1 MIGATF
7 FWIALFSYLAGM
19 VLYVFE
25 VATRR
30 AGAIVERQ
38 AGANGARRVPAEESR
53 GSAAGVRGAAESAVS
68 GTWTRLTVAAA
79 GVMGLGFV
87 AQTVALVMRGIH
99 VGRIPITTFFGYL
112 SLLSWLVVLG
122 YLILLY
128 RYRWTTLGAFVAPVA
143 FVVIVVASLFP
154 MDLEQQLIPALQSYW
169 LQIHVSV
176 ALMGEAAFAVGFAAG
191 ALYLVKHFDP
201 GSNPPGLGL
210 RAALNLL
217 GSLAVGTVL
226 GHVFFGNQLAGTG
239 EGWGLRLASA
249 IGVGTVLA
257 IPISVAGH
265 NRLAGAGRRTNYGGF
280 VFSVAVV
287 AMFTSAILVGLL
299 NRGLGFIPE
308 QHGRVSVFVGA
319 MSLLSI
325 PAYVIF
331 SRIFLGFREKLPSR
345 ELLDEVGYKAV
356 AVGWPFFT
364 VGALIAGAIWAHQ
377 AWGVYWSWDPKEVG
391 SLVVWLVYAL
401 YLHSRAKWG
410 LKANWCAVT
419 AVLGFVAAML
429 TLVGNLVLGGLHAYG

>member
-1 MIGATF
+1 MIGATL

-19 VLYVFE
+19 VLCAFE

-30 AGAIVERQ
+30 AGVAAEQR
-38 AGANGARRVPAEESR
+38 AGAREGGQS
-53 GSAAGVRGAAESAVS
+53 SVS
-68 GTWTRLTVAAA
+68 GTWPRLTVVAA
-79 GVMGLGFV
+79 GIMGLGFV
-87 AQTVALVMRGIH
+87 AQTIALVMRGLH

-112 SLLSWLVVLG
+112 SVLSWLIVLG

-128 RYRWTTLGAFVAPVA
+128 RYRWTTVGAFVAPVA

-176 ALMGEAAFAVGFAAG
+176 ALLGEAAFAVGFAAG
-191 ALYLVKHFDP
+191 VLYLVKHFDP
-201 GSNPPGLGL
+201 GSNPPGLVL
-210 RAALNLL
+210 RTALNLL
-217 GSLAVGTVL
+217 GSLSMGTVL
-226 GHVFFGNQLAGTG
+226 GLVFFGNQLAGTG
-239 EGWGLRLASA
+239 EGWGLQFASA
-249 IGVGTVLA
+249 VGVGMVLA
-257 IPISVAGH
+257 IPLSVAGH
-265 NRLAGAGRRTNYGGF
+265 NRLAGAGRAANYGGF

-287 AMFTSAILVGLL
+287 ALFVSAVVVSLL
-299 NRGLGFIPE
+299 NRKLGFIPE
-308 QHGRVSVFVGA
+308 EHGRVSVFMGA

-325 PAYVIF
+325 PAYVVI
-331 SRIFLGFREKLPSR
+331 SWIFLGFREKLPKL

-356 AVGWPFFT
+356 AVGWPLFT

-391 SLVVWLVYAL
+391 SLVIWLIYAL